1 VRGLGSRVE
10 VERVESKGGLLDG
23 DIRIDGVAEDNAGRV
38 GGGGRYEEE
47 GSSDWVEG
55 GKSEAWDSLGTRV
68 EEGCEEEN
76 AEEGWECC
84 RPPLPS
90 ALMTAWTVSV

>member
-1 VRGLGSRVE
+1 MGTSGLMGSPRTTPV
-10 VERVESKGGLLDG
+10 GLDG
-23 DIRIDGVAEDNAGRV
+23 PAV
-38 GGGGRYEEE
+38 GGGRYEEE